1 MSLKPLFRLQQ
12 SQSLAM
18 TPQMLQSIKLLQFNT
33 VELDQF
39 ISSEIERNPLLKR
52 DEPAPAEKP
61 EPEYRAADD
70 AASISERLGTSL
82 ENLFPDDPGSRDTIS
97 PDLSAQWRSAG
108 GNGLASS
115 ADGEWNPEAFL
126 AAPPSLRD
134 LLQEQIPLIFKHP
147 RDRLIASQLA
157 DSLDDAGY
165 LIDFDDIPERS
176 GSPPDEVEAVLVT
189 LQHNIDPPGLF
200 ARNLAECLA
209 LQLRARQR
217 LDPAMQRLLEN
228 LDLLARRDFASLT
241 RLCGVDEQDL
251 VEMLAEIRSLDPK
264 PGAAF
269 VREGSEPITPE
280 VIVRAAPDGSWRV
293 ELNDEA
299 LPRVLIDKSYW
310 SEVSAHAS
318 KQDQSF
324 ISECLQNAN
333 WLVRALDQRSKSIL
347 KVATEIVRQQ
357 DAFLVHGINHLR
369 PLKLKTIADLVGLH
383 ESTVSRITANK
394 FMLTPRGT
402 FEMRYFFTAA
412 IAAADGGDAHS
423 AEAVR
428 NRIRQLIA
436 EESVTNVL
444 SDDALVDVLK
454 NEGIDIA
461 RRTVAKYREAL
472 GIPSSV
478 QRRREK
484 KASSSLRS

>member
-1 MSLKPLFRLQQ
+1 M
-12 SQSLAM
+12 
-18 TPQMLQSIKLLQFNT
+18 
-33 VELDQF
+33 
-39 ISSEIERNPLLKR
+39 
-52 DEPAPAEKP
+52 
-61 EPEYRAADD
+61 
-70 AASISERLGTSL
+70 
-82 ENLFPDDPGSRDTIS
+82 
-97 PDLSAQWRSAG
+97 
-108 GNGLASS
+108 
-115 ADGEWNPEAFL
+115 
-126 AAPPSLRD
+126 
-134 LLQEQIPLIFKHP
+134 QEQIPLIFKQP

-157 DSLDDAGY
+157 ESLDDAGY
-165 LIDFDDIPERS
+165 LIDFDDIPERC
-176 GSPPDEVEAVLVT
+176 GAPPNEVEAVLLT

-251 VEMLAEIRSLDPK
+251 VDMLAEIRSLDPK

-280 VIVRAAPDGSWRV
+280 VTVRAAPDGSWRV

-299 LPRVLIDKSYW
+299 LPRVLIDKTYW
-310 SEVSAHAS
+310 SEVSAQAS
-318 KQDQSF
+318 KPEQSF

-428 NRIRQLIA
+428 NRIRHLIA
-436 EESVTNVL
+436 EESVANVL
-444 SDDALVDVLK
+444 SDDALVDALK

-461 RRTVAKYREAL
+461 RRTVAKYREAM

-484 KASSSLRS
+484 KAGSSTRS